1 MAFFHNRTVNL
12 LNLHTVIGTAAQSG
26 GGAFFSIYLLKSGIG
41 VPGTLLALAALFAAR
56 LVLRTMLLPFA
67 IRFGLKRV
75 IILGNLVMAIQFVF
89 LAHVTGA
96 NLSLIALLFVG
107 SLGDTIYWP
116 SYHAYF
122 AAAGDEAHRGQQL
135 GIREAV
141 NALIGIVSP
150 LFAGLLL
157 VTFGPYVAFYVTAA
171 IQALATVPLLFT
183 PDVKVARSA
192 PGAFRAALSG
202 ASLFVADGLIAAGY
216 FVVWQVALFLAL
228 GENIMAYG
236 GALAIAAAV
245 GAVSGLFLG
254 KLIDAGRGGRAV
266 WIAAGVTV
274 FVIVLRAFS
283 LSSPLWAVTANAL
296 GAFVSCLYIPT
307 MMTAVYN
314 QAKRSPCVM
323 RFHIAA
329 EGGWD
334 IGISS
339 GLALAALMVWL
350 GRPIGNTVLIALI
363 GAAIVFVILR
373 RYYAEHRGE
382 AIDLA
387 LDQGEDAK
395 I

>member
-1 MAFFHNRTVNL
+1 MAFFQNRTINL
-12 LNLHTVIGTAAQSG
+12 LNLHTVIATAAQGG

-41 VPGTLLALAALFAAR
+41 VPGTLLALAALFASR
-56 LVLRTMLLPFA
+56 LVLRTALLPFA
-67 IRFGLKRV
+67 IRFGLKRTV
-75 IILGNLVMAIQFVF
+75 IVGNLMMALQFLF

-96 NLSLIALLFVG
+96 NASLFALVFVA

-122 AAAGDEAHRGQQL
+122 AAAGDEEHRGQQL

-141 NALIGIVSP
+141 NALVGIVSP
-150 LFAGLLL
+150 LAAGFLL

-171 IQALATVPLLFT
+171 IQVLATLPLLFA

-192 PGAFRAALSG
+192 PGAFRAALTG
-202 ASLFVADGLIAAGY
+202 VSLFVADGLVSAGY
-216 FVVWQVALFLAL
+216 FVVWQIALFIAL

-236 GALAIAAAV
+236 GALAVAATV

-254 KLIDAGRGGRAV
+254 KLIDTGKGDRAA
-266 WIAAGVTV
+266 WIASLVIA
-274 FVIVLRAFS
+274 FVITLRALS
-283 LSSPLWAVTANAL
+283 LDSPALAITANAL

-334 IGISS
+334 IGVST
-339 GLALAALMVWL
+339 GLATAALMVWL
-350 GRPIGNTVLIALI
+350 GRPIGNTVFIALI
-363 GAAIVFVILR
+363 GAGIVFVILR
-373 RYYAEHRGE
+373 RYYAEHGGE
-382 AIDLA
+382 VIDLTR
-387 LDQGEDAK
+387 DQGEDAK